1 MHVCVCVCVCVCWQF
16 LQLSINHPSNQYLV
30 DDWQQ
35 SQQQQY
41 THVQYRIVDDEEGE
55 DVPDN
60 QPVT

>member
-1 MHVCVCVCVCVCWQF
+1 MCAYVCWQF
-16 LQLSINHPSNQYLV
+16 LQLSISHPSNQDYLI

-35 SQQQQY
+35 SQQQY
-41 THVQYRIVDDEEGE
+41 TDVNYRYIVDDDEEGE